1 MLALLCMLACM
12 SAKEPGPEVSAQ
24 AKLFSAALERAD
36 GRTLVVTDLELAQD
50 YIEEQIALGP
60 REYAPPPSIRKQ
72 ADSQRRY
79 GATEVYAFRAEPPR
93 STTLIYLAGGGYI
106 YQPTAMHLDY
116 ASRMAERLDAEILLP
131 AYPVAPHATADQV
144 NADLVK
150 MYQELIS
157 QRPEQRV
164 ILMGD
169 SAGGGLALAMAQQ
182 VHLAGMRPVDHVVMI
197 SPWLDISLSNPGIT
211 PERDAGDYMLDAK
224 ALAYLGQVWA
234 GELALH
240 DPRLSPIHGPLK
252 GVGELILVASD
263 NELFIPDIYRLIE
276 RAEGE
281 GVTVNYHEYPGL
293 FHDFAVLGVPE
304 SKAAM
309 ADIVAD
315 IQD

>member
-1 MLALLCMLACM
+1 MLALLSMMACM
-12 SAKEPGPEVSAQ
+12 GTREPSLEVSTQ

-36 GRTLVVTDLELAQD
+36 GRTLVVTDLKLAQD
-50 YIEEQIALGP
+50 YIEEQSALGP

-72 ADSQRRY
+72 ANSQRRY
-79 GATEVYAFRAEPPR
+79 GATEVYAFRAEPPK
-93 STTLIYLAGGGYI
+93 STTLIFLAGGGYI
-106 YQPTAMHLDY
+106 YQPTAMHLDF
-116 ASRMAERLDAEILLP
+116 ANKMAERLDAEILLP

-144 NADLVK
+144 HADLVK

-182 VHLAGMRPVDHVVMI
+182 IQLAGLRPVDHVVMI
-197 SPWLDISLSNPGIT
+197 SPWLDITLSNPGIT
-211 PERDAGDYMLDAK
+211 PELDAGDYMLDAK

-234 GELALH
+234 GDLALQ
-240 DPRLSPIHGPLK
+240 DPRVSPIHGPLK

-263 NELFIPDIYRLIE
+263 NEVFIPDIYRLIE

-281 GVTVNYHEYPGL
+281 GVAVNYHEYPNL
-293 FHDFAVLGVPE
+293 FHDFTVLGIPE
-304 SKAAM
+304 SKLAM
-309 ADIVAD
+309 TAIVAD